1 MKFTC
6 DTNVLVDVLRDPSAE
21 EAFRVFLSRFSHLTY
36 LSAVVMLELRAGA
49 RTPKQVRLLEQ
60 EVIQRFSGVN
70 RVFAPSAD
78 AFSAAGKLLATVAT
92 REGWTAEAH
101 PSLVHDA
108 LLAAAK
114 WFALI
119 GALDEDEATQFVI
132 GTKIVFTSPRA
143 GELTC
148 FANDW
153 RSKYDNN
160 KGTVTIAVTP
170 LSTAGG

>member
-1 MKFTC
+1 MC
-6 DTNVLVDVLRDPSAE
+6 SCLD
-21 EAFRVFLSRFSHLTY
+21 SRLTY
-36 LSAVVMLELRAGA
+36 LSAVVILELRAGA

-108 LLAAAK
+108 LLATSCRESGVTLITHDKDFRAIQGP
-114 WFALI
+114 FARL
-119 GALDEDEATQFVI
+119 AVR
-132 GTKIVFTSPRA
+132 RA
-143 GELTC
+143 
-148 FANDW
+148 
-153 RSKYDNN
+153 
-160 KGTVTIAVTP
+160 V
-170 LSTAGG
+170 AGVSQ

>member
-1 MKFTC
+1 M
-6 DTNVLVDVLRDPSAE
+6 
-21 EAFRVFLSRFSHLTY
+21 FLSRFSHLTY

-92 REGWTAEAH
+92 REGWTAEVH

-108 LLAAAK
+108 LLATSCRESGVTLITRDTD
-114 WFALI
+114 FARLCR
-119 GALDEDEATQFVI
+119 
-132 GTKIVFTSPRA
+132 SP
-143 GELTC
+143 
-148 FANDW
+148 
-153 RSKYDNN
+153 
-160 KGTVTIAVTP
+160 
-170 LSTAGG
+170 

>member
-1 MKFTC
+1 VKFTC

-21 EAFRVFLSRFSHLTY
+21 EAFRLFLSRFSHLTY
-36 LSAVVMLELRAGA
+36 LSAVVILELRAGA

-60 EVIQRFSGVN
+60 EVVQRFSGVN

-108 LLAAAK
+108 LLATSCRESGVT
-114 WFALI
+114 LI
-119 GALDEDEATQFVI
+119 TRDKDFGRFKAHLR
-132 GTKIVFTSPRA
+132 G
-143 GELTC
+143 
-148 FANDW
+148 W
-153 RSKYDNN
+153 RF
-160 KGTVTIAVTP
+160 IAPWPEV
-170 LSTAGG
+170 SQ